1 MGCCY
6 TKRKFIYEQVPQ
18 VKKQISES
26 KSLSLIHTNLD
37 NKRIN
42 ECLIKP
48 SQPFEAFEPDISK
61 ELSKKICKIGMET
74 LSGDK
79 FGTGFFLK
87 FILNKIVF
95 IVLFLM
101 SNFIQN
107 KKIIYIAYDNYKG
120 ANIKLDERKRY
131 IKQFKK
137 IGLDIT
143 IIEIIDEDNIPKNYF
158 LLPEPEVLIN
168 NRLINSEI
176 YIPQYIERKELK
188 NAKGIIKDMFNYEFI
203 HLANTIPG
211 SSGSPIFLQNCS
223 KVFGIHKAGIED
235 KKENCGDFIY
245 PVINIIKQDIRKKKN
260 NGMFKDGKYI
270 WEDGKYYIGEF

>member
-87 FILNKIVF
+87 F
-95 IVLFLM
+95 
-101 SNFIQN
+101 
-107 KKIIYIAYDNYKG
+107 
-120 ANIKLDERKRY
+120 
-131 IKQFKK
+131 
-137 IGLDIT
+137 
-143 IIEIIDEDNIPKNYF
+143 
-158 LLPEPEVLIN
+158 
-168 NRLINSEI
+168 
-176 YIPQYIERKELK
+176 YIE
-188 NAKGIIKDMFNYEFI
+188 
-203 HLANTIPG
+203 
-211 SSGSPIFLQNCS
+211 
-223 KVFGIHKAGIED
+223 
-235 KKENCGDFIY
+235 
-245 PVINIIKQDIRKKKN
+245 QDCFYCLISNEQFYTKS
-260 NGMFKDGKYI
+260 
-270 WEDGKYYIGEF
+270 KYYLYII